1 MGTSV
6 APCLECFQKN
16 QGSDRDDQG
25 SSPTPKSN
33 PKVIKPPP
41 GSHHKAE
48 LLMKASGSRK
58 CLLKEKIKVI
68 HLSSRGIS
76 TRKLESG
83 FGCGK
88 TDYEGSEKPR
98 KKSCPVGTLTRN
110 LHPRRD
116 QITMH
121 HCAPLSQDSIQKW
134 SIEKLQIILAP
145 SGRKIAPNTG
155 ANATKFFTLVTKSWK
170 LVAKL
175 VTAISN
181 NTLPIEI

>member
-6 APCLECFQKN
+6 AHCLKCFQKN

-33 PKVIKPPP
+33 PKEIKPPP
-41 GSHHKAE
+41 RSHHKAE
-48 LLMKASGSRK
+48 LLIKASGSRK

-83 FGCGK
+83 FG
-88 TDYEGSEKPR
+88 
-98 KKSCPVGTLTRN
+98 TLTRN
-110 LHPRRD
+110 LHPRRG

-145 SGRKIAPNTG
+145 
-155 ANATKFFTLVTKSWK
+155 
-170 LVAKL
+170 
-175 VTAISN
+175 
-181 NTLPIEI
+181 